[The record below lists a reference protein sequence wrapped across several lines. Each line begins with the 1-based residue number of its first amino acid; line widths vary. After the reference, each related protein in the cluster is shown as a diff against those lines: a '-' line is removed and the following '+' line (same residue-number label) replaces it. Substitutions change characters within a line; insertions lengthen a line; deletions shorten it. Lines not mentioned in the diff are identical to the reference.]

1 MFRLIPIVLLL
12 ALLFFGVSW
21 LRKLPPGQQRQAI
34 IRVLFTLL
42 IGTLVLLALTGRM
55 HWLGVALAALI
66 PFGKVLFSLGFKFL
80 PFLQRYRATQTP
92 PPNANNPS
100 PANGTISL
108 DEALLTLDV
117 KAAFQA
123 GTLTVNDV
131 EQAHK
136 RLIQK
141 LHPDRGGNDYLAA
154 RINMAKACILKALG

>member
-21 LRKLPPGQQRQAI
+21 LRKLPPGKQRQAVV
-34 IRVLFTLL
+34 RALCYLL
-42 IGTLVLLALTGRM
+42 LGTLVFLLITGKI
-55 HWLGVALAALI
+55 HWLGAALGALI
-66 PFGKVLFSLGFKFL
+66 PMGKLLFGLGFKFL

-92 PPNANNPS
+92 PPEPKSASAN
-100 PANGTISL
+100 ISL
-108 DEALLTLDV
+108 DEALLTLGV
-117 KAAFQA
+117 KDAFQM
-123 GTLTVNDV
+123 GTLTVHEV

-154 RINMAKACILKALG
+154 RINMAKSCILKALG